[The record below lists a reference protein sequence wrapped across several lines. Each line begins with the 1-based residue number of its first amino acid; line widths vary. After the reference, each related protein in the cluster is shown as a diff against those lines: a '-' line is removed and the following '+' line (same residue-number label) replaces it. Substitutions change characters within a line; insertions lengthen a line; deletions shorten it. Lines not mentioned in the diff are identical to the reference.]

1 MPPSMSVGYYGVN
14 FNSPAYK
21 LTEIWGDVLEKISS
35 GDKLA
40 LIAVLAGWLSEDDE
54 DYSIPQ
60 AVEDCSLSC
69 SEAFYVYVSILGSQ
83 ECLLTPD
90 DALGL
95 IAALTAQLRD
105 KVFTQ

>member
-1 MPPSMSVGYYGVN
+1 MTPSMSVGYYGVG

-21 LTEIWGDVLEKISS
+21 LTEIWGDYLEKMTS

-54 DYSIPQ
+54 DYGIPQ

-69 SEAFYVYVSILGSQ
+69 SEAFYVYISILASQ
-83 ECLLTPD
+83 EYPLTPN

-95 IAALTAQLRD
+95 IAALTTQLRD
-105 KVFTQ
+105 KVYAS